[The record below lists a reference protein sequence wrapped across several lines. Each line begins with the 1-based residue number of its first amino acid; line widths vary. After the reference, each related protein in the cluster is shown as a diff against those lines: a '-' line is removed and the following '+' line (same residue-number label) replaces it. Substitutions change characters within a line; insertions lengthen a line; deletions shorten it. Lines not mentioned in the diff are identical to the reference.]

1 MNTLSLSQGSPEW
14 HAHRANSYNASD
26 APAMMGRSPY
36 ETRSELIKRLATSI
50 TPEVDAATQRRFD
63 EGHRFEAL
71 ARPLAEKII
80 GEELYPLVGTDDGA
94 SGLSRPISASFDGL
108 TMMGEDGLEHK
119 RLNKELRAVMVDGC
133 TGADLSPLYR
143 IQMESQCIVADTC
156 RRVLFMASEWDS
168 NGNLIEERHCWYT
181 PDPALRAEI
190 LAGWKQ
196 FDADLAAY
204 VPAPADVVVIPKA
217 ASSLPIVFDMRVEG
231 KIVSCNVEQYK
242 PAALA
247 FIAEINT
254 KLTTDQHFAD
264 AKADATFC
272 RDSADKLE
280 LAIEQAL
287 GQMGDINTAIN
298 TVREIAAAFDAKGL
312 ALEKLVE
319 SQTKA
324 IKESHVL
331 RGQAALK
338 AHIDALNTRLGKPY
352 MPTVAADFGTAV
364 KNKRTV
370 ESLRN
375 SVDTE
380 LARAKIAASE
390 IADRIDTNLKY
401 LREHAENYKGLFAD
415 AATIVL
421 KAPDDLQALAKS
433 RIADHKAEI
442 ARQAEAAAEQARETI
457 RKEEQAKA
465 EKAAR
470 EKLAAEQA
478 EAQRLADEQARQA
491 TPPAAPA
498 PEPVRVP
505 VASAPVSAPAANVVP
520 MSRPAAPADTG
531 ALVKLGDVN
540 ASIAPLSI
548 TADGLTSLGF
558 PYVAPQGAA
567 KMYRTADL
575 PAMYAAMVAHI
586 EAAQAK
592 QAA

>member
-1 MNTLSLSQGSPEW
+1 MKTIQVTQGSTQW
-14 HAHRANSYNASD
+14 LDLRRQYDTASEC
-26 APAMMGRSPY
+26 PVMMGASKY
-36 ETRSELIKRLATSI
+36 QTRADLMRQKATGI
-50 TPEVDAATQRRFD
+50 TPDVDPRQQALYDRGHATEGASRDILEEKTGEAFYPVTAVDEARKLLASVDGITMDDSTLFEHKLYSQSLAAQVQAGDLDPHYYWQLEQQLLVT
-63 EGHRFEAL
+63 G
-71 ARPLAEKII
+71 AEKVIF
-80 GEELYPLVGTDDGA
+80 VCSDGTPDNWA
-94 SGLSRPISASFDGL
+94 Q
-108 TMMGEDGLEHK
+108 MEY
-119 RLNKELRAVMVDGC
+119 RAVPGR
-133 TGADLSPLYR
+133 AD
-143 IQMESQCIVADTC
+143 Q
-156 RRVLFMASEWDS
+156 
-168 NGNLIEERHCWYT
+168 LI
-181 PDPALRAEI
+181 
-190 LAGWKQ
+190 AGWKQ
-196 FDADLAAY
+196 FNEDLAAY
-204 VPAPADVVVIPKA
+204 IPSPADVVVIPKA

-352 MPTVAADFGTAV
+352 MPTVAADFGTTV

-390 IADRIDTNLKY
+390 IADRIHANREDLKPGLGAIPGDDWISLFPDFAQVCTKSTEDFRNL
-401 LREHAENYKGLFAD
+401 
-415 AATIVL
+415 
-421 KAPDDLQALAKS
+421 
-433 RIADHKAEI
+433 RIARVEAE
-442 ARQAEAAAEQARETI
+442 RQRREAARSAI
-457 RKEEQAKA
+457 RAEEQAKA
-465 EKAAR
+465 EKDAR
-470 EKLAAEQA
+470 EKLAAELA

-520 MSRPAAPADTG
+520 ISRPAAPADTG
-531 ALVKLGDVN
+531 GRVKLGDI
-540 ASIAPLSI
+540 ATSIAPLSI
-548 TADGLTSLGF
+548 TADGLAQLGF
-558 PYVAPQGAA
+558 AHVATEKAA
-567 KMYRTADL
+567 KLYRTADL
-575 PAMYAAMVAHI
+575 PRIYAAMVAHI